1 MKINDIILNIPFEEI
16 FFQTSKINYI
26 REDSQKNI
34 DKKELLKIMK
44 EIESQSLKK
53 HYTSIRNT
61 SGYKKKD
68 IRLII

>member
-16 FFQTSKINYI
+16 FFQSSKINYI
-26 REDSQKNI
+26 RENYKKDI

-44 EIESQSLKK
+44 EIETQSLKK
-53 HYTSIRNT
+53 HYTAIRNT

>member
-1 MKINDIILNIPFEEI
+1 MPFEEI

-26 REDSQKNI
+26 RDDSKKNI

-44 EIESQSLKK
+44 EIETQSLKK
-53 HYTSIRNT
+53 HYTAIKNK
-61 SGYKKKD
+61 SGYNKKD